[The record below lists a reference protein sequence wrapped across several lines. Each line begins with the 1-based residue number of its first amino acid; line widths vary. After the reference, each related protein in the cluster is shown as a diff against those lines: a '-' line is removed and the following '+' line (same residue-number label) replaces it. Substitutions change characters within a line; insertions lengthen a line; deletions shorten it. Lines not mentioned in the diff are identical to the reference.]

1 MERTLQHPVE
11 IRRIDHIVA
20 AVRDLDEAGDF
31 YCRLGFQ
38 VGTRN
43 EHPWGTENRLIQ
55 SGVLLFYGP
64 RTRPGFMSV
73 AGRRTQPLRVHRVW
87 SDCAPVSL
95 AIFVLMS
102 LVLHRPQLD
111 LWFSKPA
118 LPHSRVDPNF
128 QSPVCMG

>member
-64 RTRPGFMSV
+64 RTRPGFMS
-73 AGRRTQPLRVHRVW
+73 
-87 SDCAPVSL
+87 
-95 AIFVLMS
+95 
-102 LVLHRPQLD
+102 LVPHRPQLD